1 MAQLIK
7 NEVGLPFSNMEKSQT
22 PGRILVAISLIVFGV
37 QHFMYGGFVAGLVP
51 AFMPGRLFWAY
62 LIGVILV
69 AIGAAIVL
77 GKKTRMAATALGT
90 ILFLFFLFVHA
101 PRIVMQLDNP
111 GPWTNGFEIL
121 ALSGCALVLASSSP
135 KENG

>member
-7 NEVGLPFSNMEKSQT
+7 NEVGLPFSNMERSQT

-62 LIGVILV
+62 F
-69 AIGAAIVL
+69 IGAAFIAAAAGIL
-77 GKKTRMAATALGT
+77 NKMLARPAATLLGVM
-90 ILFLFFLFVHA
+90 FFLFVLLLHI
-101 PRIVMQLDNP
+101 PTIYLHSRYGNEC
-111 GPWTNGFEIL
+111 T
-121 ALSGCALVLASSSP
+121 SGVFAYV
-135 KENG
+135 